1 MSAFASNTSVSS
13 NGRKFWFLWTALLLT
28 NVTAQI
34 RNQNNDTN
42 EIHRRL
48 QVEDGGVSS
57 TTGDSR
63 ARYVQKVYITATI
76 LTKFTLS
83 NTDPSLNL
91 LFFAIHYSRN
101 LQRNLTV

>member
-1 MSAFASNTSVSS
+1 MQ
-13 NGRKFWFLWTALLLT
+13 LLQT
-28 NVTAQI
+28 NVTAQF

-63 ARYVQKVYITATI
+63 ARYVQKVYITATTI
-76 LTKFTLS
+76 LTT
-83 NTDPSLNL
+83 TIPSPITQSTFLIL
-91 LFFAIHYSRN
+91 LFIMQEICSKI
-101 LQRNLTV
+101 